1 MNPVWLIRRERRYA
15 ELELSIETN
24 HYLYCI
30 SRTHHLVAEH
40 MDINLFPF
48 LPECKNGDA
57 HLTVG
62 KYLQVIMVRNF

>member
-1 MNPVWLIRRERRYA
+1 
-15 ELELSIETN
+15 
-24 HYLYCI
+24 
-30 SRTHHLVAEH
+30 